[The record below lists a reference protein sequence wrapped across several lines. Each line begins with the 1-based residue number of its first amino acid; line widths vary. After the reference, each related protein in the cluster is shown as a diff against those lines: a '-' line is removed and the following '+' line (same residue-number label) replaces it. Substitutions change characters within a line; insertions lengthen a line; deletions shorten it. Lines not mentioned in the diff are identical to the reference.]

1 MRAAFPH
8 KKDFIMAKKITG
20 PQVLTANLLQDGI
33 VVFLGDSGAW
43 DRSLESA
50 RLAHS
55 DDDVTQLK
63 AQGSVAAK
71 ANLIVDPYLIEVED
85 AGSALAPVAFR
96 ERMRASGPSVN
107 LEFNSKTN
115 GQAVLTGQT
124 ISDQTLA
131 G

>member
-1 MRAAFPH
+1 
-8 KKDFIMAKKITG
+8 MAKKITG

-33 VVFLGDSGAW
+33 VVFLGAGGAW
-43 DRSLESA
+43 DRSLERA

-55 DDDVTQLK
+55 DDDVAQLE

-71 ANLIVDPYLIEVED
+71 ANLIIDPYLIEVED

-115 GQAVLTGQT
+115 GQAALVGQT
-124 ISDQTLA
+124 ISDQALA